1 MSEVTPEP
9 RMPVMIVVDVSW
21 ADQSG
26 TLQTARARMENRSV
40 SGACIRLKP
49 PIQVDTRLRV
59 HWRWEEF
66 TGVARYCRSDGREHV
81 VGILRDKGKQA
92 ILEAPPLTDV
102 SVRDDAQSSEAGVS
116 PAIIESM
123 PKLLENLPSEI
134 ALARLKLDAVP
145 VLPIASASAA
155 TPPQEIAPTDLTDRN
170 GKNGTISS
178 DGRFAP
184 WAEAQGLPAQG
195 LPAHDLQSLNV
206 GAEAPTPIAPIDE
219 MTSSEAEARE
229 IPHSLQPLEFDALPR
244 TEKETKQPPKE
255 REAGKERKRMRSNW
269 LGMAH
274 KDEKE
279 DTLNENSDTR
289 SNDRSDPVNRAPV
302 AAPHVEHSFADL
314 GEKSAANTTIELS
327 PMEDIYRSAGIMN
340 PRKGYSINKVTEMLH
355 SEHIRGLSKELK
367 RASVLMALDA
377 AGVSVEEV
385 LQDAKV
391 RQEAIDSYET
401 QQRREFEALL
411 ARKAE
416 ENVQIQA
423 ELERVKARYGER
435 LRRNLDGMA
444 REKATFGNWL
454 TMKQRESQSMAEA
467 VELCLKT
474 PASEPASNGIAD
486 ESLVHASNKPV

>member
-1 MSEVTPEP
+1 MSEATPEP

-21 ADQSG
+21 ADQNG
-26 TLQTARARMENRSV
+26 ALQTARARMENRSV

-49 PIQVDTRLRV
+49 PIQVDTRLQV

-66 TGVARYCRSDGREHV
+66 TGVARYCRSDGHDHV
-81 VGILRDKGKQA
+81 VGILRDKENRA
-92 ILEAPPLTDV
+92 ILGAPLLTNV
-102 SVRDDAQSSEAGVS
+102 SARDDARGSEACVS
-116 PAIIESM
+116 PAIIETM
-123 PKLLENLPSEI
+123 PRLLENMPGEI
-134 ALARLKLDAVP
+134 ALARLKLDTVP
-145 VLPIASASAA
+145 VLPIASPSVVSL
-155 TPPQEIAPTDLTDRN
+155 PQDIAIEVQ
-170 GKNGTISS
+170 TI
-178 DGRFAP
+178 
-184 WAEAQGLPAQG
+184 
-195 LPAHDLQSLNV
+195 
-206 GAEAPTPIAPIDE
+206 
-219 MTSSEAEARE
+219 E
-229 IPHSLQPLEFDALPR
+229 IPRSLQPLEFDALPR
-244 TEKETKQPPKE
+244 TEKEAKQPPKE

-274 KDEKE
+274 KDDKE
-279 DTLNENSDTR
+279 DTLNGSGEAS
-289 SNDRSDPVNRAPV
+289 SNERSDLVNRAPV
-302 AAPHVEHSFADL
+302 AAPPKEHVFADL
-314 GEKSAANTTIELS
+314 GEKSAANTTIELL

-340 PRKGYSINKVTEMLH
+340 PRKGYSINKVIEMLH

-474 PASEPASNGIAD
+474 PASEPASNGVPED
-486 ESLVHASNKPV
+486 SLVPASAKPV